1 MKRLMRVLFLAG
13 VLMAAL
19 CVTAMAANEAT
30 EAGIYDIQG
39 ANITV
44 AGSPQTVTINGSQYT
59 DFYPGAEKV
68 TVTVSN
74 TNSEQQLI
82 LALDDGTS
90 IPTEGNIVYIDQKGD
105 SGTIT
110 FEVYPSRLVSGKTY
124 DIYCSSTSSGLAK
137 LGSFKYYAPYKLG
150 DIDGDGKIGTG
161 DALSV
166 LKMSVGKGTW
176 TDIQRLAA
184 NVDGQSGIT
193 VGDALLVLRASVG
206 KIQLS

>member
-150 DIDGDGKIGTG
+150 DINGDGFIRAV
-161 DALSV
+161 DVRCV
-166 LKMSVGKGTW
+166 LQMSVGKGTW
-176 TDIQRLAA
+176 TETQRLAA
-184 NVDGQSGIT
+184 DVDRKNGIKAT
-193 VGDALLVLRASVG
+193 DVRLVLQASVG
-206 KIQLS
+206 KITLS